1 MSVVRGLYNYDVV
14 NEAVISIQYANEYRK
29 QSRWRVTDSDKHI
42 LRSKSKYVLVLLYRS
57 AETSH
62 VKRQA

>member
-1 MSVVRGLYNYDVV
+1 MK
-14 NEAVISIQYANEYRK
+14 VISIQYANEYRK
-29 QSRWRVTDSDKHI
+29 QSRWRVI
-42 LRSKSKYVLVLLYRS
+42 LTNIFYIQIQECVLVLLYQS